1 MITQYHRPSS
11 VDDAVDLLQKPGSVP
26 LGGGTV
32 VTVLSDH
39 TSTTVVD
46 LQDLDIAGITTI
58 AESTRIGAM
67 ARLQDLVES
76 SVVPPVI
83 RELAHREA
91 PNTIRNAA
99 TIGGTIGAMDP
110 ESELLAGLLAFG
122 ASVTVTGTTG
132 STEHPLDGLLDDPG
146 LLEGAII
153 TSVSVP
159 SGGVAAADRTART
172 PRDQPIVAAVAH
184 RDDNGATVIAM
195 SGVAGRPVI
204 VDPDALEDLDPPAD
218 FRGSGEYRKHLAL
231 VLARRVADAVEGGAS
246 T

>member
-1 MITQYHRPSS
+1 MITQYHRPST
-11 VDDAVDLLQKPGSVP
+11 VDDAVDLLQRPGSVP

-32 VTVLSDH
+32 VTALSDR

-46 LQDLDIAGITTI
+46 LQDLDIAGITI
-58 AESTRIGAM
+58 LGESIRIGAM
-67 ARLQDLVES
+67 TRLQDLVDS

-122 ASVTVTGTTG
+122 ANVTVTGTAG
-132 STEHPLDGLLDDPG
+132 STEHPLDGLYDHPD
-146 LLEGAII
+146 LLNGAII
-153 TSVSVP
+153 TEVSVP
-159 SGGVAAADRTART
+159 TGGIAAAERTART
-172 PRDQPIVAAVAH
+172 PKDQPIVAAVAH
-184 RDDNGATVIAM
+184 RDDSGTTVIAV

-204 VDPDALEDLDPPAD
+204 IDLDTLEDLDPPAD

-231 VLARRVADAVEGGAS
+231 VLARRVANAVEGGAS